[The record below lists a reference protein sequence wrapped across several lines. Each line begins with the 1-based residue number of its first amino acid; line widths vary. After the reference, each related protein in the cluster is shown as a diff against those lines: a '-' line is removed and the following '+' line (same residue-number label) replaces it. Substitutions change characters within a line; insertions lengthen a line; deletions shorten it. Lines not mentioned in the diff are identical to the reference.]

1 MLAGISIE
9 PFRGDLEGLEQMA
22 HSSWR
27 DEYGVESF
35 PNFYRPAF
43 LKFLFDRI
51 EDKDHLIAAYRG
63 DEIVSFLANLPQRFR
78 FDGKVYRAV
87 YSCLMVTRKELL
99 RQGIGKALIE
109 AALELNQKFHYDF
122 SLLTLEKGHRSTSM
136 IKKLEATGHPVE
148 WVKRNYVVA
157 RVLDIERVASSEGLK
172 KWEMT
177 AIKILGA
184 HRKPKR
190 RPSVPVRE
198 YQEKDL
204 GKCQDLL
211 NQYGDKIRLAL
222 VWESDEL
229 AWELDYPNVS
239 QTLVYEKQ
247 GNVEGLINF
256 IYHEHLGKTQEKWA
270 WVNHVAYP
278 ELSNRERLRFLEA
291 FLGYIQDAGCVG
303 AIEWTRKYYPMK
315 PLYRA
320 RFFPYFRYVNLV
332 SWTFNPEL
340 SLKKIPRVYEV
351 QI

>member
-9 PFRGDLEGLEQMA
+9 PFRGDLKGLEQMA

-87 YSCLMVTRKELL
+87 YSCLMVTRRELL

-109 AALELNQKFHYDF
+109 AALQLNKKFNYDF

-157 RVLDIERVASSEGLK
+157 RVLDIDRVASSEGLK
-172 KWEMT
+172 KWEKA
-177 AIKILGA
+177 AIRIIGA
-184 HRKPKR
+184 HRKSKR
-190 RPSVPVRE
+190 RTSVPVRE

-204 GKCQDLL
+204 DKCLALL
-211 NQYGDKIRLAL
+211 NQYGERIRLAL
-222 VWESDEL
+222 VWEPDEL
-229 AWELDYPNVS
+229 AWELDYPDVS
-239 QTLVYEKQ
+239 QTLVYEKA
-247 GNVEGLINF
+247 GDVEGLINF
-256 IYHEHLGKTQEKWA
+256 IYHEHLGKTRERWA
-270 WVNHVAYP
+270 WINHVAYP
-278 ELSNRERLRFLEA
+278 GLSNRERLRFLEA

-303 AIEWTRKYYPMK
+303 AIEWTRKYYPME
-315 PLYRA
+315 PFYRA

-340 SLKKIPRVYEV
+340 SLKNISSVYEV